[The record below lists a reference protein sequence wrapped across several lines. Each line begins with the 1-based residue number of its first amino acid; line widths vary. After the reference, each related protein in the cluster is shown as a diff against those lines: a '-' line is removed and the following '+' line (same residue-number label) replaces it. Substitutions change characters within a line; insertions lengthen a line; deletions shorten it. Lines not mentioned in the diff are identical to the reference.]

1 MMLKNTSAAI
11 CRAKN
16 RKNEAMTTTLHRE
29 SAKIY
34 QFRPRTAALRGEP
47 NAIGKSALDTQ
58 LPQVSAAIAC
68 DSWYH
73 EAAIQS
79 ADAPRRS

>member
-1 MMLKNTSAAI
+1 MMLKETHAAI

-16 RKNEAMTTTLHRE
+16 RENEAMTTLLHRE

-34 QFRPRTAALRGEP
+34 QFRPRSALSRGERSSFGRSTP
-47 NAIGKSALDTQ
+47 DTQ
-58 LPQVSAAIAC
+58 RPQVSVAIAC

-73 EAAIQS
+73 EAAVRD
-79 ADAPRRS
+79 ADAPRKS